1 MGSGFWFGLLFLVLH
16 LALCGALW
24 LLARSRAL
32 EVEGYFLPV
41 ALLVPV
47 CGPLCV
53 VLLHT
58 SHRLTGGQLLDRT
71 LKKLRINE
79 EIYKISSWWK
89 TRRKIPSSRWKRPCW

>member
-1 MGSGFWFGLLFLVLH
+1 MGSGFWVGLLFLVLH

-47 CGPLCV
+47 WGPLCV

-58 SHRLTGGQLLDRT
+58 SHRLTGGQLLDQA
-71 LKKLRINE
+71 LEKLRVNE
-79 EIYKISSWWK
+79 EIYKNILVAE

>member
-32 EVEGYFLPV
+32 EVEEYFLPV

-47 CGPLCV
+47 WGPLCV

-58 SHRLTGGQLLDRT
+58 SHRLTGGQLLDQT
-71 LKKLRINE
+71 LEKLRINE
-79 EIYKISSWWK
+79 EI
-89 TRRKIPSSRWKRPCW
+89 

>member
-41 ALLVPV
+41 ALL
-47 CGPLCV
+47 
-53 VLLHT
+53 
-58 SHRLTGGQLLDRT
+58 
-71 LKKLRINE
+71 
-79 EIYKISSWWK
+79 EIG
-89 TRRKIPSSRWKRPCW
+89 RAHV